1 MRVEL
6 HDIRKHLPKR
16 IDLLISS
23 AGFEDRGK
31 SIISELESEV
41 DNCILFKYPLAAS
54 PVISEYKKLGKRLNV
69 SKIDTTEPLET
80 TDTLFKKLSVFFS
93 KHTKPKVVV
102 DITTFHREGLL
113 ILLRILYE
121 LRLKF
126 DDLYFV
132 YNPASHLGSWLSA
145 GVTNI
150 RAVNGYAGEMKP
162 SRQTHAVV
170 LLGFEIERAR
180 TLIETYEPQL
190 ISIGVS
196 KLGKS
201 ENSHFFKRNMEF
213 VDQLTSYYGNQVSK
227 FNISLDDPI
236 QTRNDISK
244 HLQKYKDH
252 NTVLIPLNN
261 KISTLGAGLLALS
274 NPSIQ
279 IAYAQATAYN
289 LEDFSKPSQD
299 CHIFELRSKQIWRS
313 I

>member
-1 MRVEL
+1 MKIKL
-6 HDIRKHLPKR
+6 HDIGKHLPKQ
-16 IDLLISS
+16 IDLFISS

-41 DNCILFKYPLAAS
+41 DNCILFKYPLAVR
-54 PVISEYKKLGKRLNV
+54 PVISEYKKLGKKLHT
-69 SKIDTTEPLET
+69 SKINTAEPLAT
-80 TDTLFKKLSVFFS
+80 TDLLFKKLSAFFS
-93 KHTKPKVVV
+93 KHAKPTIVV

-126 DDLYFV
+126 DDVYFV

-162 SRQTHAVV
+162 SRQTHTVV

-190 ISIGVS
+190 ISIGIS

-201 ENSHFFKRNMEF
+201 ENPHFFKRNMEF

-227 FNISLDDPI
+227 FSISLDDPI
-236 QTRNDISK
+236 RTRNDISK
-244 HLQKYKDH
+244 HIQKHEDY

-261 KISTLGAGLLALS
+261 KISTLGAGLLALA

-279 IAYAQATAYN
+279 IAYAQATSYN

-299 CHIFELRSKQIWRS
+299 CHVFELHSKQIWQ
-313 I
+313 